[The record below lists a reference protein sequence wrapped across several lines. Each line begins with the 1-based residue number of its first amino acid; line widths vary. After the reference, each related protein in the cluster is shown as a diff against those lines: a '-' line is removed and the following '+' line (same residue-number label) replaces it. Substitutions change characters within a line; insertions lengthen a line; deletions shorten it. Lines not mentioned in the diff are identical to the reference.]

1 MFLDLNLD
9 DNEPG
14 VEDLD
19 DIAGGQL
26 YRLRRGGSGLS
37 NSGRGGHSASRGR
50 GGASNRGAHVS
61 AGGRGNSAARGR
73 DVDSSKFGYVC
84 ASDAADNVKFSFQTN
99 RLLVSLGST
108 IPNVVENL
116 MPQLMQ
122 VLLAYSARLSLAG
135 YLELKIVLSRCLH
148 WRLGLLNL
156 LFDLQLLQ

>member
-1 MFLDLNLD
+1 MAEAVIRQAVAVVALRTEVPMYL
-9 DNEPG
+9 PG
-14 VEDLD
+14 VAETLQQEAEML
-19 DIAGGQL
+19 ILQ
-26 YRLRRGGSGLS
+26 
-37 NSGRGGHSASRGR
+37 NSGMS
-50 GGASNRGAHVS
+50 V
-61 AGGRGNSAARGR
+61 
-73 DVDSSKFGYVC
+73 

-99 RLLVSLGST
+99 RLLVSLCST